1 MKAHVRRK
9 LAMAV
14 RVKNFNRAN
23 PSTDASYVV
32 VAARLEELI
41 PRADALAL
49 QERAGRLEE
58 RGATARR
65 EQLRREITGL
75 LRHLVR
81 VAEVAAKERPELA
94 DQFKLPSATGPY
106 KDFITGAKAMLAK
119 ATEERE
125 LFVRKGL
132 GEKLLEEL
140 GQLVTQFEAA
150 TDSVHSGRRDHVGAR
165 ADLGTVTDEIVE
177 QVNLL
182 DGLNRHRFRDDS
194 ERLAVWE
201 SARNIVGPF
210 QAKPPTPPEGGD
222 TQPSTGGVAP
232 AA

>member
-1 MKAHVRRK
+1 MKAHVRRI

-14 RVKNFNRAN
+14 RARSFDRAN
-23 PSTDASYVV
+23 PSTDASYIG

-41 PRADALAL
+41 TRADALVV
-49 QERAGRLEE
+49 QEREGKLGE
-58 RGATARR
+58 RGASARR
-65 EQLRREITGL
+65 RQLRRRITEL

-94 DQFKLPSATGPY
+94 DQFKLSRESPY

-125 LFVRKGL
+125 LFVKKGL
-132 GEKLLEEL
+132 GETLLEEL
-140 GQLVTQFEAA
+140 GQLVTQFDAE
-150 TDSVHSGRRDHVGAR
+150 TDSVHSSRRAHVGAR
-165 ADLGTVTDEIVE
+165 ADLGTVSDEIVE

-182 DGLNRHRFRDDS
+182 DGLNRQRFRDDA
-194 ERLAVWE
+194 ERLAAWE

-210 QAKPPTPPEGGD
+210 EAKPPTPPEGGD
-222 TQPSTGGVAP
+222 PPPSTGVAP

>member
-1 MKAHVRRK
+1 MKARVRRI
-9 LAMAV
+9 LAMGV
-14 RVKNFNRAN
+14 RARNFNRAN
-23 PSTDASYVV
+23 PSTDAGYIGI
-32 VAARLEELI
+32 AARLEELI
-41 PRADALAL
+41 PRADALAV
-49 QERAGRLEE
+49 QERVGKLEE

-65 EQLRREITGL
+65 EQLRRKITEL

-106 KDFITGAKAMLAK
+106 KDFITGAKAMVAK

-132 GEKLLEEL
+132 GETLLEEL
-140 GQLVTQFEAA
+140 GQLVTQFEAT
-150 TDSVHSGRRDHVGAR
+150 TDSVHSGRRAHVGAR
-165 ADLGTVTDEIVE
+165 ADLGPVSDEIVE
-177 QVNLL
+177 LVNLL
-182 DGLNRHRFRDDS
+182 DGLNRLRFRDDA
-194 ERLAVWE
+194 ERLAAWE

-210 QAKPPTPPEGGD
+210 EAKPPTPPEGGD
-222 TQPSTGGVAP
+222 NPPSTGVAP

>member
-14 RVKNFNRAN
+14 RARNFNRAN

-41 PRADALAL
+41 PRADALAV

-65 EQLRREITGL
+65 EQLRREVTEL

-94 DQFKLPSATGPY
+94 NQFKLPSATGPY
-106 KDFITGAKAMLAK
+106 KDFITGAKAILAK
-119 ATEERE
+119 ATVERE
-125 LFVRKGL
+125 LLVRKGL

-150 TDSVHSGRRDHVGAR
+150 TDSVHSGRRAHVGAR

-182 DGLNRHRFRDDS
+182 DGLNRQRFRDDP
-194 ERLAVWE
+194 ERLAAWE

-210 QAKPPTPPEGGD
+210 QAKSPTPPEGGEPP
-222 TQPSTGGVAP
+222 PSTGVSP

>member
-1 MKAHVRRK
+1 MKARVRRI

-14 RVKNFNRAN
+14 RARNFNRAN
-23 PSTDASYVV
+23 PSTDASYMV

-41 PRADALAL
+41 PRADALAV

-65 EQLRREITGL
+65 EQLRREISEL
-75 LRHLVR
+75 LRHLGR
-81 VAEVAAKERPELA
+81 VAEVAVKERPELA
-94 DQFKLPSATGPY
+94 KQLELPSATGPY
-106 KDFITGAKAMLAK
+106 KDFITGAKAILAK

-125 LFVRKGL
+125 LLVRKGL

-140 GQLVTQFEAA
+140 GQLVTQFEAT
-150 TDSVHSGRRDHVGAR
+150 TDSVHSGRRAHVGAR
-165 ADLGTVTDEIVE
+165 ADLGTVTDEIIE

-182 DGLNRHRFRDDS
+182 DGLNRQRFRDDP
-194 ERLAVWE
+194 ERLAAWE

-210 QAKPPTPPEGGD
+210 QATPPTPPEVGE
-222 TQPSTGGVAP
+222 TPPSTGAAP